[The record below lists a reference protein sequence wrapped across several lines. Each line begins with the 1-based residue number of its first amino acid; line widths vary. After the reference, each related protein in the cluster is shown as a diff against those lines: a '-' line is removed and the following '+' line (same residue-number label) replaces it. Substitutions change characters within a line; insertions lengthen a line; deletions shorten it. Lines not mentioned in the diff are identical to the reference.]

1 LFCQKFG
8 VLSRKLGIDNKNHY
22 FLNRI
27 GFLVMYMLVSRQL
40 DHYNRAQ
47 EKALKFYLQ
56 RSRDNQTN
64 SSSIDINLRL
74 KSAWW
79 ALALRNSK

>member
-1 LFCQKFG
+1 
-8 VLSRKLGIDNKNHY
+8 
-22 FLNRI
+22 
-27 GFLVMYMLVSRQL
+27 MYMLVSRRL

-47 EKALKFYLQ
+47 EKALNFYLR
-56 RSRDNQTN
+56 RSRNNQTN

-79 ALALRNSK
+79 ALALRNS

>member
-1 LFCQKFG
+1 
-8 VLSRKLGIDNKNHY
+8 
-22 FLNRI
+22 
-27 GFLVMYMLVSRQL
+27 MYMLVSRRL

-56 RSRDNQTN
+56 RSRDNRIN

-79 ALALRNSK
+79 ALTLRNSK